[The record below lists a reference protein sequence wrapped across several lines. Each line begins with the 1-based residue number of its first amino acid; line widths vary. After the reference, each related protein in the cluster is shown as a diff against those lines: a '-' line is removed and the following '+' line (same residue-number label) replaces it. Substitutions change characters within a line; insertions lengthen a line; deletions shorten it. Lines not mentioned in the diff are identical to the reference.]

1 MSNSKMLI
9 DAAHPEETRVV
20 VLKGNRVEEFDF
32 ESASKKQL
40 RGNIYLAKVTRVE
53 PSLQAAFVEYGGNR
67 HGFLAFSEIHPDYY
81 QIPFADRQALLE
93 EEARAHRDEDDE
105 GRDGRGQSESR
116 GQGENR
122 GGGESRSGGDGRS
135 QGDNRRNGR
144 RGEGRGNGENR
155 SQGESGE
162 QSARGEGRGER
173 NGRGGDRNE
182 RGQRRSRRHRRDG
195 APASALERRDAGDD
209 SISEVA
215 FDADAVAVT
224 ASDDAAT
231 GGHHDTTEPTSF
243 DPAAD
248 APDSRDAGVLAT
260 EDRASELRP
269 SEVEASDVDMAEHRD
284 LDADAP
290 RAEAA
295 GGDDA
300 GEPVAAQHV
309 AAALDLDAVSASAAE
324 DGDAGA
330 TEPTASTE
338 DAHHGSLQA
347 DADAQ
352 VSAVVETTSEPS
364 ATDRDASVA
373 ESWGDETG
381 TIAAFEADASGDSLA
396 APALSSPATADD
408 EPLAGEIVQGEA
420 VEARDTREHQDDEH
434 HGADHE
440 EEHVEQIGGD
450 ALSDV
455 APRPVRL
462 RRHYK
467 IQEVIKRRQIL
478 LIQVVK
484 EERGNKGA
492 ALTTYLSLAG
502 RYSVLMPN
510 TAKGGGI
517 SRKITDGE
525 DRKRLKAI
533 AQELDV
539 PEGMGVILRTAG
551 ASRSPVEVRRDFEYL
566 LRMWESV
573 RELTLKSSAPSLVYE
588 EGSLIKR
595 SIRDLY
601 SKEVEEIVVSGEEGF
616 TEARDFMRMLMPG
629 NVKSV
634 QLYRDPQ
641 PIFAKSGV
649 EAQLDAMFS
658 PHVTLKSGGYLV
670 INQTE
675 ALVAIDVNSGRSTRE
690 HNIEDTA
697 LRTNLEAAD
706 EVARQLRLRDLAGLI
721 VVDFIDMEEGRNN
734 RAVERRIK
742 EALKNDRARIQIG
755 RISHFGLLEMS
766 RQRIRTGVLEGSTV
780 VCPHCAGAGTVRST
794 ASIALH
800 VLRLVED
807 ALLKEATYDLV
818 VRSRAEVALYML
830 NQKRAKLVELEQ
842 RFGVGITVAAD
853 PSLTGMVYHAIERGE
868 LAQAPLAP
876 APRQDLVRV
885 DSIAPIFEPGSEAGD
900 DAYEAEAAR
909 DGESEAEVETEALDA
924 GAPEGGEGEGDGRRR
939 KRRRRRRGRDRDGG
953 GETASEASQSSDDGD
968 AAPEGGEG
976 EDDAAPATA
985 PEFDAPG
992 FAAGSLD
999 PVAGASDPATR
1010 DLGFAAE
1017 TAESGTALPDDGA
1030 DALVPVTASVPIAAQ
1045 PVAAEADVEPVESEP
1060 AETVA
1065 EEAPKRRR
1073 SRRTAARIAQEGEEA
1088 AVAEAA
1094 PEAKAPARPRRR
1106 RAAARPRAGSEA
1118 AAEAATE
1125 SVAEPAPDEV
1135 LPAADV
1141 PAPEARAAEPVS
1153 PTRDEPVSD
1162 GPVGDAPALAEA
1174 NPAQAP
1180 VQAPAAAD
1188 PEAHDPDRPKRS
1200 GWWQRAKAS
1209 FGS

>member
-20 VLKGNRVEEFDF
+20 VLKGNRIEEFDF

-105 GRDGRGQSESR
+105 PRESR
-116 GQGENR
+116 GGEGRSNEGR
-122 GGGESRSGGDGRS
+122 GGEGRSGEGRGD
-135 QGDNRRNGR
+135 RNGR
-144 RGEGRGNGENR
+144 RGGEGRSGRGESRGDREPRADKENGEAGEKSVERSAREGRGDRDG
-155 SQGESGE
+155 
-162 QSARGEGRGER
+162 RGGREGRG
-173 NGRGGDRNE
+173 E
-182 RGQRRSRRHRRDG
+182 RGQRRSRRHRRDN
-195 APASALERRDAGDD
+195 APATALDRRGPADE
-209 SISEVA
+209 SISE
-215 FDADAVAVT
+215 
-224 ASDDAAT
+224 
-231 GGHHDTTEPTSF
+231 P
-243 DPAAD
+243 
-248 APDSRDAGVLAT
+248 
-260 EDRASELRP
+260 
-269 SEVEASDVDMAEHRD
+269 
-284 LDADAP
+284 
-290 RAEAA
+290 
-295 GGDDA
+295 
-300 GEPVAAQHV
+300 
-309 AAALDLDAVSASAAE
+309 
-324 DGDAGA
+324 
-330 TEPTASTE
+330 
-338 DAHHGSLQA
+338 
-347 DADAQ
+347 
-352 VSAVVETTSEPS
+352 
-364 ATDRDASVA
+364 
-373 ESWGDETG
+373 
-381 TIAAFEADASGDSLA
+381 AFEADDVVTAVAVDQDAAVSMDAAAESGESARPDADAEAHDGAVGTDDAVADERVSTAEGEPATGADEITADDGAPRSEVAAVEAQGAEPPASDVGIVAAEAPAEDAAETVTAAAEESYVAEAHADDAPHAGEAPHEDDAADVEPAVGTDLADGGA
-396 APALSSPATADD
+396 APADPVDEAEEVVPA
-408 EPLAGEIVQGEA
+408 
-420 VEARDTREHQDDEH
+420 EARDADEARAPEGD
-434 HGADHE
+434 GAEHE

-533 AQELDV
+533 AGELDV

-551 ASRSPVEVRRDFEYL
+551 ASRSPIEVRRDFEYL

-573 RELTLKSSAPSLVYE
+573 RELTLKSSAPTLVYE

-601 SKEVEEIVVSGEEGF
+601 SKEVEEVVVSGEAGF
-616 TEARDFMRMLMPG
+616 AEARDFMRMLMPG
-629 NVKSV
+629 NVKAV
-634 QLYRDPQ
+634 QEYRDPQ

-658 PHVTLKSGGYLV
+658 AHVTLKSGGYLV

-697 LRTNLEAAD
+697 LRTNMEAAD

-807 ALLKEATYDLV
+807 ALIKDAAYDLV
-818 VRSRAEVALYML
+818 VRSRGEVALYML

-842 RFGVGITVAAD
+842 RFGVTVTVAAD
-853 PSLTGMVYHAIERGE
+853 PTLTGTAYHAIERGDPATPAE
-868 LAQAPLAP
+868 APL
-876 APRQDLVRV
+876 PRQDLVRL
-885 DSIAPIFEPGSEAGD
+885 DSIAPIFAPDVEFDEGAV
-900 DAYEAEAAR
+900 EAASQEGEA
-909 DGESEAEVETEALDA
+909 DDSEEGVEAASGES
-924 GAPEGGEGEGDGRRR
+924 GEGGERRR
-939 KRRRRRRGRDRDGG
+939 KRRRRRRGRDRDG
-953 GETASEASQSSDDGD
+953 ASEVPADAPQPSDDMV
-968 AAPEGGEG
+968 
-976 EDDAAPATA
+976 ATA
-985 PEFDAPG
+985 KIDGDRLPEPIPTIGFSAEPSGADMVGTDAVG
-992 FAAGSLD
+992 TGSGTTGLTEAGIGEVS
-999 PVAGASDPATR
+999 PTPEEVEAPSPEAFTIE
-1010 DLGFAAE
+1010 AAE
-1017 TAESGTALPDDGA
+1017 T
-1030 DALVPVTASVPIAAQ
+1030 VV
-1045 PVAAEADVEPVESEP
+1045 EA
-1060 AETVA
+1060 
-1065 EEAPKRRR
+1065 APKRRR
-1073 SRRTAARIAQEGEEA
+1073 SRRTAAPREDDAVPVAQAEA
-1088 AVAEAA
+1088 AVEEA
-1094 PEAKAPARPRRR
+1094 PKRRR
-1106 RAAARPRAGSEA
+1106 RPSR
-1118 AAEAATE
+1118 
-1125 SVAEPAPDEV
+1125 
-1135 LPAADV
+1135 
-1141 PAPEARAAEPVS
+1141 ARAAEPETAEAAGNTS
-1153 PTRDEPVSD
+1153 PADAMSRVEPVGA
-1162 GPVGDAPALAEA
+1162 GPELDRDANAGASEHQSGEAEA
-1174 NPAQAP
+1174 MDPD
-1180 VQAPAAAD
+1180 PAAAAGSIIGTGAAAV
-1188 PEAHDPDRPKRS
+1188 PEPPPAEPRPDQPKRS
-1200 GWWQRAKAS
+1200 GWWQRAKSS
-1209 FGS
+1209 FGA